1 MELLERF
8 TTGDVEAFEMLFQQ
22 YQKDVY
28 GWIMRIVRNPTIAEE
43 LAVETFWRVYRSR
56 ARFDPARSFGAWA
69 RRIATNLALDYLKH
83 AGSEVEFSENNSP
96 ESPPDPAVRQDTRK
110 RIRQAF
116 NQLPP
121 KLRLTATL
129 ALVEEIPYEE
139 IAESL
144 GIPVG
149 TVKSRVFRATR
160 LLRSKLKQ
168 LGEEL

>member
-8 TTGDVEAFEMLFQQ
+8 TTGDVEAFEVLFQQ
-22 YQKDVY
+22 YQKDVF

-43 LAVETFWRVYRSR
+43 LTVEAFWRVYRSH
-56 ARFDPARSFGAWA
+56 ARFDPARSFGAWT
-69 RRIATNLALDYLKH
+69 RRIATNLALDYLKRVGNE
-83 AGSEVEFSENNSP
+83 AEFSENSSP
-96 ESPPDPAVRQDTRK
+96 ESPLDPAVQQDTRR
-110 RIRQAF
+110 RIREAF

-121 KLRLTATL
+121 KLRLTAIL

-144 GIPVG
+144 GVPVG